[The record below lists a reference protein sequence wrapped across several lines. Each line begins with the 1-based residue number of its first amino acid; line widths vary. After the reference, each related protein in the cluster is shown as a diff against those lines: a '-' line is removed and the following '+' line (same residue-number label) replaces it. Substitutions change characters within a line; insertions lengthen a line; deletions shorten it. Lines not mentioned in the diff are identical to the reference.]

1 MKRIILMLMILVS
14 IFAMGKT
21 TTKGSKTR
29 KKTTVKRVIKKKTNK
44 KKRYTKAKK
53 TKTKRVTKVSS
64 KLSKEVQAEL
74 NKYKGKTNN
83 HSLQGIASNYGGRL
97 HGGPTASG
105 ERFNQYAMTAAHK
118 TLPMGTKVRVT
129 NPANGKSI
137 VVKINDRG
145 PYIKGRVIDLSRG
158 AFQQIAPLK
167 QGIIKNVIIEVLEWG
182 NQKYKK
188 QY

>member
-1 MKRIILMLMILVS
+1 MKRIILMLLLIIS
-14 IFAMGKT
+14 IFTLGKT
-21 TTKGSKTR
+21 TKGTKNKSTKKYTTVNKKKTR
-29 KKTTVKRVIKKKTNK
+29 KKGSN
-44 KKRYTKAKK
+44 
-53 TKTKRVTKVSS
+53 
-64 KLSKEVQAEL
+64 LSKEVQEEL
-74 NKYKGKTNN
+74 AKYKGKTNN
-83 HSLQGIASNYGGRL
+83 HSLQGAASNYGGRL

-118 TLPMGTKVRVT
+118 TLPMGTRVRVT
-129 NPANGKSI
+129 NLANEKS
-137 VVKINDRG
+137 VEVKINDRG

>member
-1 MKRIILMLMILVS
+1 MKRIILMLLLIIS
-14 IFAMGKT
+14 IFTLGKI
-21 TTKGSKTR
+21 TKGT
-29 KKTTVKRVIKKKTNK
+29 KKKSTKKYTTVNK
-44 KKRYTKAKK
+44 KKNRKK
-53 TKTKRVTKVSS
+53 GSN
-64 KLSKEVQAEL
+64 LSKEVQAEL
-74 NKYKGKTNN
+74 AKYKGKTNN

-118 TLPMGTKVRVT
+118 TLPMGTRVRVT
-129 NPANGKSI
+129 NLANGKS
-137 VVKINDRG
+137 VEVKINDRG

-167 QGIIKNVIIEVLEWG
+167 QGIIKKVIIEVLEWG